1 MDFEKNWAN
10 IGVLL
15 LLPNCRALRRMFA
28 CDRYTS
34 CCLMLPPL
42 DLVHPLSYIS
52 RVGKLL
58 IFIII
63 LMKCVIRWC
72 CISCHGCFSDH
83 KLKHNCWNCDLCNC
97 LLVELGPL
105 MNWLDL
111 NGFGLLEKLK
121 RWNRFR
127 ICWLDSGGVVGTH
140 CIERDIVLVVVFG
153 LGLSFEKEAH
163 VKMLAQHVGGSRLVR
178 RLWLSQSDF

>member
-1 MDFEKNWAN
+1 MDFEENWAN

-15 LLPNCRALRRMFA
+15 LLPNCALRRMFA

-42 DLVHPLSYIS
+42 DLVRPLSDIS
-52 RVGKLL
+52 RTDKLL

-63 LMKCVIRWC
+63 LRKHVIRWC
-72 CISCHGCFSDH
+72 CISCHWCFSAH
-83 KLKHNCWNCDLCNC
+83 KLKHNWPVEIAIFAIAC
-97 LLVELGPL
+97 LL
-105 MNWLDL
+105 NWVLCWI
-111 NGFGLLEKLK
+111 GWIWMALENLK

-153 LGLSFEKEAH
+153 LVLSFEKEAH